1 MKFLFFIFVSFSFLW
16 GTVVDDLIN
25 QGKTD
30 FYDNPQKA
38 FQGFVYDAEDLNPSF
53 LKKYFSPEWRLITK
67 SKVDNIARSAWDK
80 RFAISTSAFAD
91 FSSIINYY
99 ITANVLREDIFI
111 PELTLGIGHLFYA
124 PIYASPD
131 ENYFDDDILETVLRS
146 TSFQSVSTSLI
157 ISKSVR
163 YNLKIFTGYRYNYG
177 DLKVNVAGGQ
187 LDRPNKVYD
196 DVWHMHTLL
205 LGITYLIDNT
215 DWEASSYMA
224 FSILE
229 QDIYV
234 KVEFSYKFLALGLGL
249 YPNNILILKP
259 YLRFFVRI

>member
-1 MKFLFFIFVSFSFLW
+1 M
-16 GTVVDDLIN
+16 DDVIN
-25 QGKTD
+25 QGERD
-30 FYDNPQKA
+30 FYNNPQKA

-53 LKKYFSPEWRLITK
+53 IKKYFSPEWRLITK
-67 SKVDNIARSAWDK
+67 SEVDNVARNAWDK
-80 RFAISTSAFAD
+80 RFTISTSAFAD

-111 PELTLGIGHLFYA
+111 PELTLGVGHLFYA
-124 PIYASPD
+124 PIYARFD
-131 ENYFDDDILETVLRS
+131 QNYFGRDVLDTVLGS
-146 TSFQSVSTSLI
+146 TQFQSASASLI

-177 DLKVNVAGGQ
+177 DLRVNVLGV
-187 LDRPNKVYD
+187 DDTRPNKVYD
-196 DVWHMHTLL
+196 DVWHMHTIL
-205 LGITYLIDNT
+205 LGITHLIDNT
-215 DWEASSYMA
+215 NWEASSYMA

-234 KVEFSYKFLALGLGL
+234 KVEFSYKFLALGIGL